1 MVYIEDPV
9 QMIDFVFQEG
19 CGAVFCNQ
27 DFIGVF
33 QVFVLELYILR
44 SLNHFT
50 LMSWERQT
58 VFTI

>member
-1 MVYIEDPV
+1 
-9 QMIDFVFQEG
+9 MIDFVFQG
-19 CGAVFCNQ
+19 GGSAVLCNQ

-44 SLNHFT
+44 ALNHFT